1 MDWKNHGAAVGGAEN
16 IWLVVLG
23 PDTPRLGE
31 RVNAQPVG
39 QNQIAATLAAL
50 LGEDYH
56 LAVPRSGIPIADVLP
71 ARKQDK

>member
-1 MDWKNHGAAVGGAEN
+1 MGAEN
-16 IWLVVLG
+16 IWLAVLG

-31 RVNAQPVG
+31 RAVALPVG

-56 LAVPRSGIPIADVLP
+56 RAVPRSGRPIADVLP
-71 ARKQDK
+71 GTKQGK